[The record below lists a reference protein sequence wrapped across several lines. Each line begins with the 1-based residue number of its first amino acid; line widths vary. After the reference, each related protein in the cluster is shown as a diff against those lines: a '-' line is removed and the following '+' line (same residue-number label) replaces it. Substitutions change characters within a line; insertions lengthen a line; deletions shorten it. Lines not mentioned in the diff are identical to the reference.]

1 MSAQFARRVALGA
14 ALIALFTLPLWIGNS
29 YYIKIATEILYW
41 AVFALALNV
50 LVGYAGLVS
59 LGHAGLFGIAGYTVG
74 LMLEAGHGHLVADL
88 AAVGLT
94 LAGSA
99 VYAVLALRSTGIGFL
114 MITLALGQIVWGV
127 AYRWAGLTHGD
138 NGVNLRSLPAPFGV
152 SLTSAEA
159 FYYLTAT
166 VLILAVASMAMFVRS
181 PFGASVRGTR
191 DQPRRMTALGYNV
204 WLVRFLAFLLSGF
217 WTAIAGLLYIY
228 HKQFIS
234 PPVVGLQSSAELL
247 LMVIS
252 GGTATL
258 LGPIAGAA
266 IVLVMKNVVS
276 AYVER
281 WNLVLGVIFV
291 AIITF
296 MPEGLVPG
304 SVRLARMGWLAM
316 RKLQSAPRVFEGG
329 NR

>member
-1 MSAQFARRVALGA
+1 MKNHHQKRAQKPH
-14 ALIALFTLPLWIGNS
+14 I
-29 YYIKIATEILYW
+29 
-41 AVFALALNV
+41 
-50 LVGYAGLVS
+50 
-59 LGHAGLFGIAGYTVG
+59 
-74 LMLEAGHGHLVADL
+74 
-88 AAVGLT
+88 
-94 LAGSA
+94 
-99 VYAVLALRSTGIGFL
+99 
-114 MITLALGQIVWGV
+114 
-127 AYRWAGLTHGD
+127 
-138 NGVNLRSLPAPFGV
+138 FGV

-191 DQPRRMTALGYNV
+191 DQPRRMSALGYNV

-217 WTAIAGLLYIY
+217 WTAIAGLIYIY

-266 IVLVMKNVVS
+266 IVPANAPSPAEDRK
-276 AYVER
+276 ER
-281 WNLVLGVIFV
+281 
-291 AIITF
+291 A
-296 MPEGLVPG
+296 
-304 SVRLARMGWLAM
+304 A
-316 RKLQSAPRVFEGG
+316 
-329 NR
+329 